1 MTDGKVADADPEAWK
16 IINGK
21 LYLTGSK
28 AGIKW
33 FSENAAE
40 AVKQAD
46 EHWRKLLDQR

>member
-1 MTDGKVADADPEAWK
+1 MTDGKVADIDPEAWK

-33 FSENAAE
+33 FSENAAS
-40 AVKQAD
+40 AIKQAD
-46 EHWRKLLDQR
+46 DNWQKLLDRR